1 MHGFSVVPQVD
12 LIALLFIRYPTLI
25 NKNINNKKIVVINI
39 VRIILKI
46 TKFIAL
52 ISIQINASY

>member
-1 MHGFSVVPQVD
+1 VQGFSDVPQVD
-12 LIALLFIRYPTLI
+12 LMALLFRIYPTLI

-46 TKFIAL
+46 TKFIVL
-52 ISIQINASY
+52 ISIQINATY